1 MNNNI
6 SPDKNFHSKEE
17 KEALGEET
25 FLEEV
30 DDDNE
35 NEIEDSNEQE
45 VTNQASREAVQDEFR
60 KKMMWLFLI
69 VFVLLI
75 AVLAI
80 GFVIS
85 LFTKKDYTY
94 FDLEDVMQESAIS
107 YFKDNPK
114 KLPKSEDE
122 IVEIT
127 TSSLISEKYMKEM
140 DHYIKNGKCSGKVSV
155 SKVDKKN
162 YKYYPYLSCG
172 REYTTTKL
180 TDKLK
185 DTKVVTEGYG
195 LYSMNSEYVYRGAK
209 VNNYLKFEDNDN
221 LFRIVKIDKNDE
233 IVIIDDNSS
242 KNRFVYDERY
252 NTSSESTTGI
262 NVFKNSNMSDV
273 LDKLYSYKFTEE
285 EEKGNY
291 FEEKQLFTKE
301 DKNLLVKFNSCVGA
315 RGANDT
321 SKNGSSEC
329 QTTYETNLSLL
340 PVYDFLNASMDIN
353 CTSTMKADCQ
363 NYNYLKEDYS
373 YWLLNGSSEISD
385 RVYTASDSIS
395 TREAYDD
402 GYVRAVAHLNSDTRI
417 KSGTGTTSK
426 PYIIR

>member
-30 DDDNE
+30 TDDEEEVN
-35 NEIEDSNEQE
+35 DSFEQE
-45 VTNQASREAVQDEFR
+45 ETGKTGKEVVQDEFR
-60 KKMMWLFLI
+60 KKMMFLFII
-69 VFVLLI
+69 VFALLI
-75 AVLAI
+75 AVLVI

-94 FDLEDVMQESAIS
+94 FDLEDVMQDSAIS

-155 SKVDKKN
+155 SKIDKNN

-172 REYTTTKL
+172 TEYTTKKL
-180 TDKLK
+180 ADQLK
-185 DTKVVTEGYG
+185 DKKVVTEGFGIYH
-195 LYSMNSEYVYRGAK
+195 MNGEYVYRGSN
-209 VNNYLKFEDNDN
+209 VNNYLKFEDSDR

-233 IVIIDDNSS
+233 IVIIDDSSS
-242 KNRFVYDERY
+242 KNRFVFDERY

-262 NVFKNSNMSDV
+262 NTFKNSNISEV
-273 LDKLYSYKFTEE
+273 LEKLYQFKFTEE
-285 EEKGNY
+285 EERGDY
-291 FEEKQLFTKE
+291 FEEDKLFTKE
-301 DKNLLVKFNSCVGA
+301 DKKLLVKFKSCVGA
-315 RGANDT
+315 RGENDT

-340 PVYDFLNASMDIN
+340 PVYDFLNASLDIN
-353 CTSTMKADCQ
+353 CTSTIKPDCQ

-373 YWLLNGSSEISD
+373 YWLLNGSLEVSD
-385 RVYTASDSIS
+385 RVYVASDSI
-395 TREAYDD
+395 TKREAYDD
-402 GYVRAVAHLNSDTRI
+402 GYVRAVAHLLGDTRI
-417 KSGTGTTSK
+417 KSGTGTKNK

>member
-30 DDDNE
+30 DD
-35 NEIEDSNEQE
+35 NEIEDSSEQE
-45 VTNQASREAVQDEFR
+45 DTNKSSRQTVQDEFR

-69 VFVLLI
+69 VFVILI
-75 AVLAI
+75 AVLVI
-80 GFVIS
+80 GFIIS
-85 LFTKKDYTY
+85 LFTRKDYTY
-94 FDLEDVMQESAIS
+94 FDLENVMQKSAIS

-140 DHYIKNGKCSGKVSV
+140 DYYIKNGKCSGKVSV
-155 SKVDKKN
+155 SKIAKDN

-172 REYTTTKL
+172 TEYTTTKL
-180 TDKLK
+180 IDKLK
-185 DTKVVTEGYG
+185 DTKVVTDGFG
-195 LYSMNSEYVYRGAK
+195 LYNMNSEYVYRGTK
-209 VNNYLKFEDNDN
+209 VNNYLKFEDSDN
-221 LFRIVKIDKNDE
+221 LFRIVKINKNDE
-233 IVIIDDNSS
+233 IVIIDDSSS
-242 KNRFVYDERY
+242 KNRYVFDERY

-262 NVFKNSNMSDV
+262 NVYKNSNMSEV
-273 LDKLYSYKFTEE
+273 LDKLYRYKFTEDE
-285 EEKGNY
+285 ERGDY
-291 FEEKQLFTKE
+291 FEERQLFTKE
-301 DKNLLVKFNSCVGA
+301 DKKLLVKFKSCVGA
-315 RGANDT
+315 RGENDT
-321 SKNGSSEC
+321 TKNGSSEC

-340 PVYDFLNASMDIN
+340 PVYDFLNASLDMN

-373 YWLLNGSSEISD
+373 YWLLNGSLETSD
-385 RVYTASDSIS
+385 RVYTASDSVN

-402 GYVRAVAHLNSDTRI
+402 GYVRAVAHLSSDTRI
-417 KSGTGTTSK
+417 KSGTGTMSK

>member
-25 FLEEV
+25 FLEE
-30 DDDNE
+30 DNDNE
-35 NEIEDSNEQE
+35 MDDSLEQDE
-45 VTNQASREAVQDEFR
+45 TTKTGKEAVQDEFR
-60 KKMMWLFLI
+60 KKMMSLFLI

-75 AVLAI
+75 VILAI

-94 FDLEDVMQESAIS
+94 FELEDVMEKSAIS

-140 DHYIKNGKCSGKVSV
+140 NRYIKNGKCSGKVSV
-155 SKVDKKN
+155 SKIAKN
-162 YKYYPYLSCG
+162 EYKYYPYLSCG
-172 REYTTTKL
+172 TKYTTTKL
-180 TDKLK
+180 VDKLK
-185 DTKVVTEGYG
+185 DTKVVTEGFG
-195 LYSMNSEYVYRGAK
+195 LYSMNNEYVYRGTN
-209 VNNYLKFEDNDN
+209 VNNYLKFEDSDR
-221 LFRIVKIDKNDE
+221 LFRIVKIDKQDE
-233 IVIIDDNSS
+233 IVIVDDSSS
-242 KNRFVYDERY
+242 KNRFVFDERY
-252 NTSSESTTGI
+252 NTASESTTGI
-262 NVFKNSNMSDV
+262 NTFKNSNMSEV
-273 LDKLYSYKFTEE
+273 LEKLYQFQFTEE
-285 EEKGNY
+285 EERGEY
-291 FEEKQLFTKE
+291 FEEERLFTKD
-301 DKNLLVKFNSCVGA
+301 DKKLLVQFNSCVGA

-329 QTTYETNLSLL
+329 QTTYKTYLSLL
-340 PVYDFLNASMDIN
+340 PVYDFLNASLDIN

-373 YWLLNGSSEISD
+373 YWLLNGSLETSD

-402 GYVRAVAHLNSDTRI
+402 GYVRAVAHLSSDVRI
-417 KSGTGTTSK
+417 KNGTGTKSK